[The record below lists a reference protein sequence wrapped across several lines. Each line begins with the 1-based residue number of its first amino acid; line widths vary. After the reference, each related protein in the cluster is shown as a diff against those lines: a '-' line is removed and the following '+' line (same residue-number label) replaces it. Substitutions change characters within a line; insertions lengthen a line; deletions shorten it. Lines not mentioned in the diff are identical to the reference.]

1 MKSPAHH
8 AKHIRELGLLL
19 AEVAPDSIA
28 LSAIA
33 VTEEAATQLDI
44 LMRIGQLP
52 GGLKV
57 IDAAVQTLIEQG
69 HPSLAYAPGHGP
81 GTIVKLDP
89 SKQVDK
95 SIDFNVSRN

>member
-8 AKHIRELGLLL
+8 AKHIRQLGALLG
-19 AEVAPDSIA
+19 EITPDA
-28 LSAIA
+28 VA

-44 LMRIGQLP
+44 LYRIGQLP

-57 IDAAVQTLIEQG
+57 IDAAVQSLIETG
-69 HPSLAYAPGHGP
+69 HQTLAYAPGHGP
-81 GTIVKLDP
+81 GTIAKLPAD
-89 SKQVDK
+89 KQVDK

>member
-8 AKHIRELGLLL
+8 AKHIRQLGALLG
-19 AEVAPDSIA
+19 EITPD
-28 LSAIA
+28 AIA

-44 LMRIGQLP
+44 LYRIGQLP

-57 IDAAVQTLIEQG
+57 IDAAVQSLIETG

>member
-8 AKHIRELGLLL
+8 AKHIRELGVIL
-19 AEVAPDSIA
+19 AMTASEGLAA
-28 LSAIA
+28 QAIA

-44 LMRIGQLP
+44 LYRIGQLP

-57 IDAAVQTLIEQG
+57 IDAAVQSLIETG
-69 HPSLAYAPGHGP
+69 HQTLAYAPGHGP
-81 GTIVKLDP
+81 GTIAKLPAD
-89 SKQVDK
+89 KQVDK